1 MASSL
6 DTGSG
11 EGARCGQ
18 WSPVNVDAD
27 EVVDGGAEE
36 NDHEA
41 GDGVAHLPAQL
52 PPAHQPRVTCYVLQA
67 VTCHVLQAVR
77 CHVSR
82 VRCHEVPHL
91 PAQPPPAH
99 AQGVEGDDD
108 AAAEVGAGQ
117 RHHDQVKPLQTR
129 GG

>member
-6 DTGSG
+6 GTGSG
-11 EGARCGQ
+11 VVWCGQ

-52 PPAHQPRVTCYVLQA
+52 PPAHQPRVTCYKQ
-67 VTCHVLQAVR
+67 
-77 CHVSR
+77 SR
-82 VRCHEVPHL
+82 VTCHEVPHL

-117 RHHDQVKPLQTR
+117 RHHDQVKPLETR

>member
-1 MASSL
+1 MPGVVWL
-6 DTGSG
+6 H
-11 EGARCGQ
+11 

-36 NDHEA
+36 DNHEA
-41 GDGVAHLPAQL
+41 GHGVAHLPAQP
-52 PPAHQPRVTCYVLQA
+52 PPAHQPRVTSS
-67 VTCHVLQAVR
+67 
-77 CHVSR
+77 HVSR
-82 VRCHEVPHL
+82 GVTSPS
-91 PAQPPPAH
+91 PAPPAH